1 MRHHIIQNERELISI
16 IEICRVHKCSRT
28 IFRNVA
34 GPEDHFEINYLKKK
48 SKIILYYEK
57 ERIEQVV
64 NSNEFKN
71 AIKHYIE
78 NCDDEIVQ
86 KDIFD
91 ELGWSYNMIKRFY
104 FTPDRQEDNPGG
116 EWLRKQNIRSTNQ
129 LLRIMQTPEFE
140 VCMAKSIEKSRN
152 HENRPPSSY
161 NVKRSIYK
169 SYNLINI
176 TIHDTV
182 S

>member
-1 MRHHIIQNERELISI
+1 MRHHIIQNEKELISI
-16 IEICRVHKCSRT
+16 IEICRLYKCSRT

-34 GPEDHFEINYLKKK
+34 GPEDHYEINCLKKK
-48 SKIILYYEK
+48 SKVILYYYID
-57 ERIEQVV
+57 RVDQVV
-64 NSNEFKN
+64 NSVDFIN
-71 AIKHYIE
+71 AIQHYIK
-78 NCDDEIVQ
+78 NCDEEIVQ

-91 ELGWSYNMIKRFY
+91 EFGWSYNMVKRFY

-140 VCMAKSIEKSRN
+140 VSMAKSIEKSRN

-161 NVKRSIYK
+161 NVNRSI
-169 SYNLINI
+169 
-176 TIHDTV
+176 
-182 S
+182 